1 MRMILFYFD
10 TMYIISNF
18 LTEIKICLQNQIII
32 FKKKGILNFE
42 L

>member
-32 FKKKGILNFE
+32 YKKGILNFE